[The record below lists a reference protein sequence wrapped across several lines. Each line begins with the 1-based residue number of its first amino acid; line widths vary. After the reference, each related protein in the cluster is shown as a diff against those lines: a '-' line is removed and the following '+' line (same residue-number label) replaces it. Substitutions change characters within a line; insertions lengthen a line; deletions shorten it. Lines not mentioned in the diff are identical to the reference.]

1 MTELLA
7 QKKVEASAAVDRAL
21 QETAHGSGKGP
32 EERDRILGRLFVCA
46 SVIRSGVVDGHGT
59 ELKRLFD
66 AIIEVRQKKKWIRQ
80 AATEVALS
88 AAEVAPTELLLETII
103 PLLSSFLTD
112 DSKGTITYDKKDLRI
127 AVSALDGLSD
137 FSPDQLQLAL
147 GLHQLMKRRNLLPY
161 DGDIVVLPP
170 CLNHPESVISKGVV
184 RSLEECIRKS
194 SSTFP
199 RVHLMWPKIWDDLGL
214 VMPRKSK
221 KLQSKALKSVL
232 ELWNCCV
239 GEVLTEGSHNQKGYA
254 LLLARDA
261 VQRLPPQK
269 ELVEGIL
276 SPSIVRVLLNHAS
289 NPQSVLNSLAKS
301 FLIDLPQL
309 LCGGSVDGVKSDR
322 DEDMCLYA
330 IGSLINHG
338 GIRFD
343 NRSGTRVIANLL
355 KTLSQ
360 ERLEAHAHFLSNVIE
375 DEVKAYNEKMV
386 DGDLDNDVTTKSID
400 VEAAEALY
408 ILSRTACAVV
418 AKGDTVLDNQMK
430 NRRHWMWFGV
440 LSSVFVRWGLMTGGS
455 NALADTCKQK
465 LFAIVA
471 NARQLPE
478 GWGDM
483 TSLGALYKAI
493 SHWIYL
499 ESPKGG
505 GVKLRLEMREETRD
519 FIEKVLHFVS
529 PYVTEGV
536 GETILTGSDKSQ
548 DEKLKMA
555 FASMLMQ
562 LSLHILAGAHHLAQ
576 RAFDLFE
583 TYEMLLSPKL
593 PVEKAEYEGGGDTD
607 PVQVLID
614 ILLSILGSFVDEEKG
629 GGSGGTSSSR
639 GLKDAIKGTW
649 GRVLST
655 VPISEAAIRCL
666 MSAVCAVDEESAL
679 GLESTKKASS
689 ATSDTSSEN
698 NYESNEEIEGDDTE
712 HQDVE
717 SDENGGE
724 SIEGQSS
731 DEEEGEDDVLLDAEG
746 LQAILQEENKGEAD
760 ALSVLIEARRKA
772 RGGKL
777 GAADA
782 TNAQVRLQLHAL
794 DLLEIVLSRQRDTKF
809 IYSLIQPIAA
819 AARRLENQSNRSMY
833 AQALRER
840 LFSLLRKKL
849 IKCKPPTCKGEIP
862 DMGTTTEW
870 FFLECGRKGL
880 GGIGREAAREASLSC
895 LKMTQHGEE
904 DWERGKKAV
913 IAALVGY
920 MNRCRG
926 AYAGIDG
933 RVFTNIVTHL
943 HDFND
948 KCCSSLVND
957 IVPALVDG
965 LRAGKT
971 LYLRTDATRLLRL
984 LVIEEKKAKVGDSKS
999 AAVGGEECWKVV
1011 TTDSL
1016 SALCYALKSVVKTHG
1031 GQGEEAVGGKA
1042 KHIRPMLQCAAVML
1056 RNLIETKA
1064 AAISP
1069 CDLDHLLNIVTESAA
1084 IAQEAID
1091 GAHAASLS
1099 SIGQEVIAQV
1109 AVLEKE
1115 LAEWRQQA
1123 ATITTEA
1130 EQSTKKKKR
1139 KVPQRGMDSGQTDKA
1154 TVQKGKRKKKPKS

>member
-1 MTELLA
+1 MTELLG
-7 QKKVEASAAVDRAL
+7 QKKVEASVAVDRAL
-21 QETAHGSGKGP
+21 QETAYGSGKGP
-32 EERDRILGRLFVCA
+32 EERDRILGRLLVCA

-59 ELKRLFD
+59 ELKKLFD
-66 AIIEVRQKKKWIRQ
+66 AIIEVRHKKSWMRQ

-103 PLLSSFLTD
+103 PLLSSLLVD
-112 DSKGTITYDKKDLRI
+112 DSKGTTTHDKKDHRT
-127 AVSALDGLSD
+127 AVSALDGLGD

-161 DGDIVVLPP
+161 DGDTAAFPP
-170 CLNHPESVISKGVV
+170 CLNHPKSVICKGVG

-199 RVHLMWPKIWDDLGL
+199 RMHLMWPRIWDDLGL
-214 VMPRKSK
+214 GMPRRSK
-221 KLQSKALKSVL
+221 ILQPKALQSVL
-232 ELWNCCV
+232 ELWKCCV
-239 GEVLTEGSHNQKGYA
+239 DEVLTEGSHNQKGYA

-261 VQRLPPQK
+261 VQMLPPQK

-276 SPSIVRVLLNHAS
+276 SPSIVRVLINHSS

-309 LCGGSVDGVKSDR
+309 LCGSGGGVKSDS
-322 DEDMCLYA
+322 DEEICLYVVGA
-330 IGSLINHG
+330 LINSG

-343 NRSGTRVIANLL
+343 SRSGTRVIANLL
-355 KTLSQ
+355 QVLSQ
-360 ERLEAHAHFLSNVIE
+360 ERLEAHARFLSSVIE
-375 DEVKAYNEKMV
+375 DQVNANNKKMIEE
-386 DGDLDNDVTTKSID
+386 DGDLDSDMITKSVD
-400 VEAAEALY
+400 AEAAEALY
-408 ILSRTACAVV
+408 VLSRTACAVV
-418 AKGDTVLDNQMK
+418 AKGEKVLDDNIKNQ
-430 NRRHWMWFGV
+430 RHWMWFGV

-455 NALADTCKQK
+455 NALAEMCKQK

-471 NARQLPE
+471 NAKQLPE
-478 GWGDM
+478 GWGEM

-493 SHWIYL
+493 SHWVYL

-505 GVKLRLEMREETRD
+505 GVKLRLEMGEEMRD
-519 FIEKVLHFVS
+519 FIEKALHFVS
-529 PYVTEGV
+529 PYVREG
-536 GETILTGSDKSQ
+536 GTILDGADKSQ
-548 DEKLKMA
+548 DDKLRMS
-555 FASMLMQ
+555 FAVMLLQ

-576 RAFDLFE
+576 QALDLFE
-583 TYEMLLSPKL
+583 TYEMLLSQKL
-593 PVEKAEYEGGGDTD
+593 CVEAEYEERGSADGGDGTD

-614 ILLSILGSFVDEEKG
+614 ILLANLGSFVDEEKG
-629 GGSGGTSSSR
+629 GGGTTSSR

-666 MSAVCAVDEESAL
+666 MSAVCAVDEASVL

-689 ATSDTSSEN
+689 FGSDTNSEIS
-698 NYESNEEIEGDDTE
+698 YDSNEEMEGGDDE
-712 HQDVE
+712 CEEIE
-717 SDENGGE
+717 SDEGGGKN
-724 SIEGQSS
+724 IEGQSS
-731 DEEEGEDDVLLDAEG
+731 EDEEEDDVLLDAEG
-746 LQAILQEENKGEAD
+746 LQAILQKDNKGEAD

-782 TNAQVRLQLHAL
+782 ANAQVHLQLHAL
-794 DLLEIVLSRQRDTKF
+794 DLLEVALSRQRDTNF
-809 IYSLIQPIAA
+809 LYSLIQPIAA
-819 AARRLENQSNRSMY
+819 AARRLENQSNRSSD
-833 AQALRER
+833 ARALRER
-840 LFSLLRKKL
+840 LLSLLRKKL
-849 IKCKPPTCKGEIP
+849 IKCKPAMCRSEIP
-862 DMGTTTEW
+862 DMGATTEW
-870 FFLECGRKGL
+870 FFMECGRKGL
-880 GGIGREAAREASLSC
+880 GGTGLEAAREAALCC

-913 IAALVGY
+913 IAALQGY

-933 RVFTNIVTHL
+933 RVFTNIVMHL
-943 HDFND
+943 QDFNV
-948 KCCSSLVND
+948 KCCISLVND
-957 IVPALVDG
+957 IVPTLMDG
-965 LRAGKT
+965 LRTGKT
-971 LYLRTDATRLLRL
+971 LYLRADAARLLRL
-984 LVIEEKKAKVGDSKS
+984 LVFEEKKVKNSDGKS

-1011 TTDSL
+1011 TADSL
-1016 SALCYALKSVVKTHG
+1016 SAVCCALKSVVKIHG

-1069 CDLDHLLNIVTESAA
+1069 CDLDHLLSIVIESAV
-1084 IAQEAID
+1084 IAQEAIE

-1099 SIGQEVIAQV
+1099 SIGQEVIAQT
-1109 AVLEKE
+1109 AVFEKE

-1123 ATITTEA
+1123 AAISAEP
-1130 EQSTKKKKR
+1130 EQSINKKR
-1139 KVPQRGMDSGQTDKA
+1139 KAPKRGMDSGQTDKT
-1154 TVQKGKRKKKPKS
+1154 TVQKGKNKKTKC